1 MRRFTSIFAH
11 TADFGPHTEIA
22 LQGAHKMDHA
32 LRLFIE
38 DEELELW
45 RRYDDTW
52 TPAQHEY
59 VPCFFITNTF
69 RWLCVCRGVTL
80 TSKMLKIRVES
91 FNGAF
96 KGSEI
101 VLIDVQEIFNSYWR
115 STKHECRFRG
125 KSSSPTSPLISDHE
139 AQRDSIS
146 GKVMTGII
154 VL

>member
-11 TADFGPHTEIA
+11 TADFGHHTAIVLE
-22 LQGAHKMDHA
+22 GAPRRMDHA

-38 DEELELW
+38 DEELKL
-45 RRYDDTW
+45 RRRNNDTW

-80 TSKMLKIRVES
+80 TSKMLKIKVES
-91 FNGAF
+91 LYRDF
-96 KGSEI
+96 KEEI
-101 VLIDVQEIFNSYWR
+101 VLIDVQAIFNSYWR
-115 STKHECRFRG
+115 STKHECTVWR
-125 KSSSPTSPLISDHE
+125 KSSSPTSPRISDHE
-139 AQRDSIS
+139 AQGASIS